1 MNIPINIVKYFYILT
16 IVNMVTGWNFDIHF
30 TYLTF
35 GDLLWKLCTGWITE
49 VHNCCLSGTTC

>member
-1 MNIPINIVKYFYILT
+1 MNRPINIVKYFYILT

-35 GDLLWKLCTGWITE
+35 WDL
-49 VHNCCLSGTTC
+49 S